1 MEEQQIID
9 SWQERVRA
17 YQRLTERWPIFG
29 RLAGLEL
36 VHTQTD
42 TARLPLS
49 FFLDFASMSSDFP
62 AGLSPSRRAVVI
74 SDRPGRGEHSND
86 SLCPAKTGRGP
97 MIRRASERVCKHP
110 PCLN

>member
-49 FFLDFASMSSDFP
+49 FFLDLASMSSDFP
-62 AGLSPSRRAVVI
+62 AGLSPSRRAVVFRTARAEVSI
-74 SDRPGRGEHSND
+74 QTIRFVLQKR
-86 SLCPAKTGRGP
+86 AAGP
-97 MIRRASERVCKHP
+97 
-110 PCLN
+110 

>member
-49 FFLDFASMSSDFP
+49 FFLDFRPCRRIFRP
-62 AGLSPSRRAVVI
+62 ACR
-74 SDRPGRGEHSND
+74 RPGARS
-86 SLCPAKTGRGP
+86 CFGP
-97 MIRRASERVCKHP
+97 PGPR
-110 PCLN
+110 